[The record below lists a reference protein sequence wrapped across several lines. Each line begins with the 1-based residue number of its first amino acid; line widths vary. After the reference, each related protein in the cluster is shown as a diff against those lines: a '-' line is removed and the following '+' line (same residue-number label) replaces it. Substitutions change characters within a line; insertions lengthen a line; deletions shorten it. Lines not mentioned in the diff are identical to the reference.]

1 MLKIIYTNKN
11 RKVCLNADKII
22 AITPERGYIHFVTQI
37 EHETNYRYEYG
48 FKYYVDGRYLDRL
61 HEIIT
66 DKWGNTNINVDKELE
81 IIKEVE
87 E

>member
-1 MLKIIYTNKN
+1 MLKIIFTNK
-11 RKVCLNADKII
+11 KKICLNSDKII

-48 FKYYVDGRYLDRL
+48 FKYFVEGKYLDRL

-66 DKWGNTNINVDKELE
+66 DKWGNTDINVDKELE
-81 IIKEVE
+81 ILKEVQK
-87 E
+87 

>member
-1 MLKIIYTNKN
+1 
-11 RKVCLNADKII
+11 VCLNSEKLI
-22 AITPERGYIHFVTQI
+22 AIILEQDYIHFITQI

-81 IIKEVE
+81 IIKEVMK
-87 E
+87 